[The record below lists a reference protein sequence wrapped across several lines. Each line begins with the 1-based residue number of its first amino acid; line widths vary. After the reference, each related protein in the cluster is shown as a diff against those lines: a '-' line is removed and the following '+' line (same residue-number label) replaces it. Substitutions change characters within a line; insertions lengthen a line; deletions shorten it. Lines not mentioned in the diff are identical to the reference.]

1 MCVHVYFC
9 PQKLGLQVVVSR
21 VLITEPGTSGRAKKH
36 M

>member
-9 PQKLGLQVVVSR
+9 PKKLRLQVIVSR
-21 VLITEPGTSGRAKKH
+21 VLITELGTSGRAKKH